1 MDHTLLLIDGSS
13 FIFRA
18 YYAMPNLT
26 SPTGEPTGAI
36 YGVINMLKQMQKKYT
51 TKYWGCVFDTI
62 GKTFRDH
69 LYPEYK
75 AGRSETPTDLISQFE
90 NIYSIIRA
98 LGIPVIFKEGIEAD
112 DIIGSIAIAAKNN
125 GYKVLIATSDKDF
138 AQLVDDDITLINT
151 MTDEKL
157 DYNGVINKF
166 GVAPDKI
173 IDYLSL
179 VGDKVDNVPGVEKC
193 GPKTACKWLNEY
205 GNLENIIANSSNF
218 SGVVGENLRKAEPW
232 LKTAKTLVTIKHD
245 LDLSDFLPNNNFS
258 DLIVKSVNI
267 ELLKE
272 YYSKL
277 GFKSWLN
284 QLSNE
289 AHNNIKTSVAIS
301 NKNLPQIAL
310 KTENDIKNTLD
321 KLITKKAP
329 IALLV
334 IPDNFLN
341 PTQIKFI
348 FIATDDT
355 IYIID
360 IENKQHDLFATEN
373 DSSNTLKLLI
383 SFFNCNLHKIAI
395 NYKDLI
401 SLLSKFNISINNISG
416 DILLAHYV
424 KNSRINHSLSAIYSE
439 ILNLEVIDIPKIH
452 SKTTKDSI
460 WNRNDNNSIIKEC
473 SKIIEYAL
481 FVEEQIKRQ
490 LDKKELVL
498 YHDIELPLANIL
510 VKIENEGVLLD
521 INKFKIIE
529 NELMSKLK
537 DLENSIYY
545 NAKTTFNINSPKQ
558 LQEILFKNLSIP
570 TTGIKKNISG
580 LFSTDE
586 DTLAILEKQGIP
598 IAKYLLEYR
607 MLNKLLNTYVD
618 KLPKMVD
625 KNNKV
630 HTTFEQAVVAS
641 GRLSSKDPNLQNIP
655 NRNEFGRRIRECFI
669 AEPNH
674 VLICADYSQIELRI
688 LAHFSNDENLIAA
701 FNNNLDIHSI
711 TASEIFEK
719 PIEEISKEERRKAKI
734 INFSLLYGKTVYGLS
749 HELDIDR
756 ATAKIYID
764 TYFAKY
770 PKIKECLEKIK
781 NDAHNDG
788 FVTTL
793 WGRKI
798 YLPNINSNNKIIREA
813 EERLA
818 LNAPMQGTS
827 ADIIKIVMGNIDKW
841 LSKNKLGTKIILQVH
856 DELILHVPDSE
867 KQSIET
873 NLVRLMTD
881 SITLKVKLSVN
892 LKTAKNWDN

>member
-1 MDHTLLLIDGSS
+1 MDNTLLLIDGSS

-26 SPTGEPTGAI
+26 APSGEPTGAV
-36 YGVINMLKQMQKKYT
+36 YGVINMLKQMQKKYA

-75 AGRSETPTDLISQFE
+75 AGRSETPPDLIPQFE
-90 NIYSIIRA
+90 NIYAIIKA

-157 DYNGVINKF
+157 DHNGVINKF

-179 VGDKVDNVPGVEKC
+179 VGDKIDNVPGVEKC

-205 GNLENIIANSSNF
+205 GNLENIIANSSKF

-258 DLIVKSVNI
+258 DLIIKPVNI

-289 AHNNIKTSVAIS
+289 THNSIKNSVAIP
-301 NKNLPQIAL
+301 NKKLPQITL
-310 KTENDIKNTLD
+310 KTEKDIQNTLD
-321 KLITKKAP
+321 KLITKKIP
-329 IALLV
+329 VALLV

-341 PTQIKFI
+341 PIQIKFI

-360 IENKQHDLFATEN
+360 IENKHHDLFATEN

-383 SFFNCNLHKIAI
+383 PFFNSNLHKIAI

-401 SLLSKFNISINNISG
+401 SLLSKFNITVNNVRG

-460 WNRNDNNSIIKEC
+460 WNRNNNDAIIKEC
-473 SKIIEYAL
+473 SMIIEHAL
-481 FVEEQIKRQ
+481 FVEEQIRIQ
-490 LDKKELVL
+490 LDKKELII

-529 NELMSKLK
+529 NELISKLK
-537 DLENSIYY
+537 DLENNIYHS
-545 NAKTTFNINSPKQ
+545 AKTTFNINSPKQ
-558 LQEILFKNLSIP
+558 LQEILFKNLNIP

-580 LFSTDE
+580 VFSTDE
-586 DTLAILEKQGIP
+586 DTLIILEKQGIT

-711 TASEIFEK
+711 TASEVFEK

-749 HELDIDR
+749 QELDIDR

-788 FVTTL
+788 FVSTL

-841 LSKNKLGTKIILQVH
+841 LSENKLATKIILQVH

-867 KQSIET
+867 KQLIET
-873 NLVRLMTD
+873 NLVRLMID